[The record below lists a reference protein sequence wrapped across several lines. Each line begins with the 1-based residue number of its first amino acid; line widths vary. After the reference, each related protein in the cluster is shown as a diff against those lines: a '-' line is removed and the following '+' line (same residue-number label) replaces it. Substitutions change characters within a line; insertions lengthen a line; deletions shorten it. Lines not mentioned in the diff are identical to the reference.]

1 MSSFSQQVYEL
12 CLLVPQGKV
21 TTYKTIAEKLGTK
34 SYRAV
39 GQALRC
45 NPFSPRVPC
54 HRVVRSDGSLGGF
67 MGWKEGG
74 KVAEKWKML
83 EEEGVLIDDEG
94 RIDLLKYGFD
104 FENVSDSLL
113 LNVKMKHKK
122 LFEYAKTRYNRLR
135 STTSKPKGINK
146 VKVN

>member
-1 MSSFSQQVYEL
+1 MSSFSQRVYEL
-12 CLLVPQGKV
+12 CLVVPSGKV
-21 TTYKTIAEKLGTK
+21 TTYKAIAEKLGTK

-74 KVAEKWKML
+74 KVAEKRKML
-83 EEEGVLIDDEG
+83 EEEGVVIDG
-94 RIDLLKYGFD
+94 NGGIDLLKYGFD
-104 FENVSDSLL
+104 FEIVAMVKSNRNTT
-113 LNVKMKHKK
+113 LNSFKK
-122 LFEYAKTRYNRLR
+122 RARKIQ
-135 STTSKPKGINK
+135 K
-146 VKVN
+146 